1 MGRYWLSKSPFG
13 LSFHNLGA
21 SARWHGRK
29 GEGHGVV
36 VQRGK
41 GGGSTLGPP
50 CCSLDGELVGVPLEA
65 SCGSLYVRV
74 CRFKEIVERVSL
86 VTKRSQLYCQH
97 LCSHDLNT
105 QARVKLQANEQ
116 GPVHAEQRKR

>member
-21 SARWHGRK
+21 SAQWHGRK

-41 GGGSTLGPP
+41 GGG
-50 CCSLDGELVGVPLEA
+50 
-65 SCGSLYVRV
+65 CGG
-74 CRFKEIVERVSL
+74 
-86 VTKRSQLYCQH
+86 TRSPACPGIAH
-97 LCSHDLNT
+97 F
-105 QARVKLQANEQ
+105 
-116 GPVHAEQRKR
+116 P